1 MVPLPIGDCVPLSL
15 PLPLRPGVQCE
26 AGAQAEEAFRNLPF
40 SVHLP
45 QSSESSRLW
54 KHPMPSFGSTQLAAL
69 SAAMVRGPWPTNKTI
84 RGGDIWAD
92 RPAVVYV
99 IRRMG

>member
-1 MVPLPIGDCVPLSL
+1 
-15 PLPLRPGVQCE
+15 
-26 AGAQAEEAFRNLPF
+26 
-40 SVHLP
+40 
-45 QSSESSRLW
+45 
-54 KHPMPSFGSTQLAAL
+54 MPSFGSTQLAAL